1 MALSKNFRMLME
13 DMRRA
18 IPSNKSID
26 EDRDQRVKNREMRK
40 RENQEGKFSD
50 PSVSSQD
57 RQYGVESSASGKF
70 KINAFIKALEGL
82 KSQIISKIIE
92 CDTRI
97 KTDQTGTGV
106 VAQKYKQKYLSFLDR
121 IASLLGEI
129 YSRKEKEGRKLEGDE
144 DAIIIKAFRDN
155 YNSILTELEEASKS
169 FTTDIDTKAAEYL
182 KGLKF
187 KEITGPLGEA
197 DKLFAAASNKMNELI
212 QLLSQQAT
220 SGSSGSSGSS
230 GDVSTLTDTIKAGAK
245 YANDSKEGKVV
256 IAVKKTIYEKF
267 GKIKAL
273 SGSKDWG
280 VVYKSYPN
288 VSGTLLANT
297 QAVIKGI
304 KAGLS
309 DDYPELKGDTTGN
322 ITPAFVSALSKA
334 KVNESASKIPGKLI
348 SFEDF
353 IKSPKLTEGFNVDA
367 ATSAMSGKSSSSSR
381 GSSSTKPKVQAP
393 QFTATPFTTDA
404 EGNDFRAWVNQKHA
418 DWAKSND
425 LSAAGPKNNNYIRKA
440 YQEFGEEYKASKGA
454 PESVKKEEILTNK
467 QMKDLIDKASNAGA
481 YCSTQLTADGD
492 PILFFHSKNGM
503 EYGHIYNNMK
513 TYYRTTS
520 GKVFPGKYFP
530 DKNMVTFDEGGKS
543 FSFDSVVKMQIS
555 SNLGAEESSSAQSK
569 KAYVASSGEGYTNVR
584 SGAFA
589 DTKGGN
595 QNLIYKHDDKSKQ
608 IGVVISSQVTKGNG
622 KINDYTWYK
631 VQFPEKKNNA
641 EFGWVRADTVDLK

>member
-1 MALSKNFRMLME
+1 MALSKNFMRLME
-13 DMRRA
+13 DMRRS

-26 EDRDQRVKNREMRK
+26 EDRDQRVKNREERR
-40 RENQEGKFSD
+40 RENQEGGFSD
-50 PSVSSQD
+50 PSVNSTD

-70 KINAFIKALEGL
+70 KINPFIKALEGL
-82 KSQIISKIIE
+82 KNQVISKIVE

-97 KTDQTGTGV
+97 KTDQTGTGS

-155 YNSILTELEEASKS
+155 YNAILAELEESSKS

-187 KEITGPLGEA
+187 KDITGPLGEA
-197 DKLFAAASNKMNELI
+197 DKLFAQASIKIDELI
-212 QLLSQQAT
+212 KMISQ
-220 SGSSGSSGSS
+220 SVSSSGSSVSS
-230 GDVSTLTDTIKAGAK
+230 GTSGDASTLTDTIKSGVTYK
-245 YANDSKEGKVV
+245 KDSKEGIVV
-256 IAVKKTIYEKF
+256 IEVKKTIYNKF
-267 GKIKAL
+267 GKYKTL
-273 SGSKDWG
+273 SGTNDWK

-288 VSGTLLANT
+288 VSGSLLANT
-297 QAVIKGI
+297 EAVIKGV
-304 KAGLS
+304 KAGLGT
-309 DDYPELKGDTTGN
+309 DYPDLKKDTTGD
-322 ITPAFVSALSKA
+322 ITPLFVSALSKF
-334 KVNESASKIPGKLI
+334 NESSSNIPGKII
-348 SFEDF
+348 SYNDF
-353 IKSPKLTEGFNVDA
+353 LKGNKLTEGFDEEA
-367 ATSAMSGKSSSSSR
+367 AGKAISGSSSSKSR
-381 GSSSTKPKVQAP
+381 SSSTKPKVAAP
-393 QFTATPFTTDA
+393 QFNATPFTTDA
-404 EGNDFRAWVNQKHA
+404 EGNAFRAWVNQKHA
-418 DWAKSND
+418 DWAKTND
-425 LSAAGPKNNNYIRKA
+425 LSSAGPKNNNYIRKA
-440 YQEFGEEYKASKGA
+440 YQEFGEEYKASNNP
-454 PESVKKEEILTNK
+454 PESVKTEEILTNK
-467 QMKDLIDKASNAGA
+467 QMKELIDKAQSAGA
-481 YCSTQLTADGD
+481 NCNAQLTADGD
-492 PILFFHSKNGM
+492 VILFFHSKDGM
-503 EYGHIYNNMK
+503 QYGHIYSNMK

-543 FSFDSVVKMQIS
+543 FSFDSVVKMEIS

-569 KAYVASSGEGYTNVR
+569 KAYVASSGEGYVNVR
-584 SGAFA
+584 SGPFA

-631 VQFPEKKNNA
+631 VQFPEKKNNS